1 MWRNREACNHGG
13 PLSFAELFDEHEGP
27 LRRYAAT
34 LVRDQERT
42 EDLVQ
47 ETFVRAWRHLPLLRL
62 LTQPQRRAWLRNVLR
77 NLFIDQCRR
86 AAREQLLLS
95 QLVHR
100 SAQPAASADDQLLPL
115 QIEGLL
121 NTLPE
126 PLRELWCR
134 RYRDGMSG
142 VELARAL
149 GVPPATVRSR
159 LHAAR
164 QHLRRQIERYL

>member
-1 MWRNREACNHGG
+1 MQSRG
-13 PLSFAELFDEHEGP
+13 PTSFAELFDEHEGP
-27 LRRYAAT
+27 LHRYAAT

-47 ETFVRAWRHLPLLRL
+47 ETFVRAWRHLPLLRQ
-62 LTQPQRRAWLRNVLR
+62 LTQAQRRAWLRSVLK

-86 AAREQLLLS
+86 AAREQMLLS
-95 QLVHR
+95 QMVYR
-100 SAQPAASADDQLLPL
+100 SSPLAASADDQLLPL

-142 VELARAL
+142 MELARVL

-164 QHLRRQIERYL
+164 QHLRRQIARYL